1 MKPLARFS
9 PMRARGPIRVIPP
22 LPMLEPMRTVDDM
35 REKDDAR
42 FKYWV
47 SQVGEDRAL
56 IAKAL
61 FDERTGSTT
70 LPELLTENYLR
81 SHGARY
87 VCQLSLGFARPDFT
101 VFNSPAAPEGALI
114 IRVAGDHWHGS
125 SDAVA
130 RDSAQKDL
138 LMQGTAQG
146 SPIIK
151 VIDVWESSLYRG
163 DTALDLAYFSGEEM
177 PRGA

>member
-1 MKPLARFS
+1 
-9 PMRARGPIRVIPP
+9 MRARGPIRVIPP

-56 IAKAL
+56 IALSIFNEK
-61 FDERTGSTT
+61 TGSRT

-81 SHGARY
+81 GQGARY
-87 VCQLSLGFARPDFT
+87 ITQLNLGFARPDFT
-101 VFNSPAAPEGALI
+101 VFGSPAAPQGALI
-114 IRVAGDHWHGS
+114 LRVQGSHWHS
-125 SDAVA
+125 SADAIT
-130 RDSAQKDL
+130 RDQGQKDL

-146 SPIIK
+146 APIMKIC
-151 VIDVWESSLYRG
+151 DVWESSLYRG
-163 DTALDLAYFSGEEM
+163 DTALELAYFSGEEM
-177 PRGA
+177 PRESSS